1 MSFSVGPRDQTQ
13 AVRLGSKQL
22 CMPSHL
28 VLLTLLL
35 LFNTTTGDGKMA
47 QLLRTLAAL
56 PEAWFLKH
64 LHGATQTSLTLVS
77 GDLTLF
83 WLVWA
88 PGMHMTDRH
97 M

>member
-1 MSFSVGPRDQTQ
+1 
-13 AVRLGSKQL
+13 
-22 CMPSHL
+22 
-28 VLLTLLL
+28 
-35 LFNTTTGDGKMA
+35 MA

-64 LHGATQTSLTLVS
+64 SHGVTQTSLTLVS

-88 PGMHMTDRH
+88 PGMHVTDRH